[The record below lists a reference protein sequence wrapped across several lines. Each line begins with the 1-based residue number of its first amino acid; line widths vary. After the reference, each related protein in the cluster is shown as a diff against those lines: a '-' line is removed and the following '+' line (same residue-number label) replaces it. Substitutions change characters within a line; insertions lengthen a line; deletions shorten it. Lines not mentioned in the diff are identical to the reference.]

1 VAPGEVVTETAYLHR
16 AAPRSNRTACGL
28 YRCDVDHAH
37 ATLVPTC
44 EYCGSGTIHPKA
56 QAGPMLAEDKRAAGP
71 LYTCR
76 CGALVFERD
85 RAPHVLE
92 EHPEM
97 FTRVADAA
105 PRGAP

>member
-1 VAPGEVVTETAYLHR
+1 MTETAYLHR
-16 AAPRSNRTACGL
+16 AAPRANCRA
-28 YRCDVDHAH
+28 
-37 ATLVPTC
+37 
-44 EYCGSGTIHPKA
+44 GTIHPKA
-56 QAGPMLAEDKRAAGP
+56 QVVPVLSEDKRAAGP

-85 RAPHVLE
+85 RASHVLE